1 MTSRGARLLLAI
13 ASFFSA
19 AGGAMHALAFRKTA
33 AVIAASNLPHFYA
46 GSANALW
53 LADSATLLILA
64 IIFGLLAARP
74 STAVGQLVMW
84 VALVPAATAVMMYAF
99 LGNFFPEY
107 ILLAIAVLSFIGGS
121 QLSKGNLTEEKPGR
135 SRN

>member
-1 MTSRGARLLLAI
+1 MTSGSARVLLTI

-33 AVIAASNLPHFYA
+33 TVIAASNLPHFYA

-84 VALVPAATAVMMYAF
+84 VALVPAATAVMMYTF

-107 ILLAIAVLSFIGGS
+107 ILLAIAALSFIGGS
-121 QLSKGNLTEEKPGR
+121 QLSKGSQAQKKTGG